1 MKSEHMRKSNQL
13 SKFED
18 RSESFKKIHSA
29 SKGVFVKNLNK
40 SVLTNLQKCILSPIL
55 EGTKPSVKPEE
66 IEITFGDL

>member
-1 MKSEHMRKSNQL
+1 MKSEHMTKSNQL

-18 RSESFKKIHSA
+18 RSESFKKVHSA

-40 SVLTNLQKCILSPIL
+40 SVLTNRQKCILSPIQQ
-55 EGTKPSVKPEE
+55 GAQSTVNPED